1 MSTFDLERRRQQPAA
16 PEPVD
21 HSGKRIVY
29 PVDDGLAV
37 VVPAPGVEM
46 DEVLAAVPDGVEH
59 VVVDAA
65 DVPDD
70 RTFRAAWRVAQGR
83 LEVDMGR
90 ARDIWRDS
98 IRQRRKGLLEAL
110 DVEAVR
116 ADEDGHAEAK
126 SKVVAR
132 KKRLRDAPA
141 DPRIEDAQTPEELV
155 AVDPLA

>member
-1 MSTFDLERRRQQPAA
+1 MSSFDLDRRRQKPTA

-29 PVDDGLAV
+29 PVEDGLAV
-37 VVPAPGVEM
+37 VVPAPGVEL
-46 DEVLAAVPDGVEH
+46 DEILASVPEGVEP

-65 DVPDD
+65 DVPAD
-70 RTFRAAWRVAQGR
+70 RTFRAAWRLAGSR

-90 ARDIWRDS
+90 ARDVWRDS
-98 IRQRRKGLLEAL
+98 IRQRRQPLLEAL
-110 DVEAVR
+110 DIDAVR
-116 ADEDGHAEAK
+116 ADEDGDGQAK
-126 SKVVAR
+126 ARVVAR

-141 DPRIEDAQTPEELV
+141 DKRIEDAQTPEELL